1 MGVGGDE
8 MIKVMCA
15 GVLAG
20 AIGTALLVVWA
31 NETNIG
37 LQLKSLDCV
46 KSSSLGVNGY
56 VCYVEGM

>member
-1 MGVGGDE
+1 MKA
-8 MIKVMCA
+8 MFA
-15 GVLAG
+15 GVLVG

-46 KSSSLGVNGY
+46 RSSSLGVNGY
-56 VCYVEGM
+56 VCYVEGMR